1 MAYTLQHGLGLEDRR
16 PGCGLSISA
25 YLGKQDTLAEQRL
38 VLLES
43 LTEVDLK
50 HLNFVFHITDSFC
63 AMVNGCVMFGEIIS
77 IIVHA
82 FVPINV
88 ELLLGLAIPEPV
100 ISHVP

>member
-1 MAYTLQHGLGLEDRR
+1 MAGTCQTGLGLADRG

-25 YLGKQDTLAEQRL
+25 YQGKQDTLAEHRLTLFESVHEIDLKQVEL
-38 VLLES
+38 VL
-43 LTEVDLK
+43 
-50 HLNFVFHITDSFC
+50 NITVTFGP
-63 AMVNGCVMFGEIIS
+63 AIHGGMMLGEIIS

-100 ISHVP
+100 ISHIP